1 MVKKQK
7 AFDFLAITIGT
18 LFVAVA
24 VFFFM
29 LPSNLAVGSV
39 SALALVISNFIPLQV
54 SVITMIFNVVLLILG
69 YLLIGKDFAIKTVYA
84 TILLPV
90 MLWVFETL
98 LPDFQSLTQDPFL
111 DMIGY
116 VIIVS
121 LGLSILFSYN
131 SSTGGIE
138 VIAKLMNKYLRME
151 LGQAISISGML
162 VALSSAV
169 CYDSKTVFLSMLG
182 TYLGGLVLDYYIFG
196 LNIKRR
202 VCIISEKHDTSRHIN
217 EFTGLD
223 FEMGFI
229 DSFEDVMAMEASM
242 LRYVFDLLNRE
253 YAKELAMFN
262 ITLPQ
267 FDTIPTITFKEGKEI
282 TTRLSKKKITDFN
295 DFDADEEKII
305 GDYIKETTGSD
316 LVFVTHYPSKKRPF
330 YAMDDPTDPTVT
342 LSFDLLLNGAEITTG
357 GQRIHDY
364 DMQVQKMLDRK
375 MDPERFSDYLM
386 IHKYG
391 MPPHGGLGIGL
402 ERLTYKLLK
411 LSNIREATLFP
422 RDINILISL

>member
-202 VCIISEKHDTSRHIN
+202 VCIISEKHEQIVEYILHDLHSGASLYDAIGAYDRKVRREIN
-217 EFTGLD
+217 AIVDRNEYKKLMD
-223 FEMGFI
+223 
-229 DSFEDVMAMEASM
+229 
-242 LRYVFDLLNRE
+242 YVR
-253 YAKELAMFN
+253 K
-262 ITLPQ
+262 
-267 FDTIPTITFKEGKEI
+267 
-282 TTRLSKKKITDFN
+282 
-295 DFDADEEKII
+295 
-305 GDYIKETTGSD
+305 
-316 LVFVTHYPSKKRPF
+316 
-330 YAMDDPTDPTVT
+330 TDPKAFITVY
-342 LSFDLLLNGAEITTG
+342 SVSEISY
-357 GQRIHDY
+357 QP
-364 DMQVQKMLDRK
+364 KK
-375 MDPERFSDYLM
+375 
-386 IHKYG
+386 
-391 MPPHGGLGIGL
+391 
-402 ERLTYKLLK
+402 
-411 LSNIREATLFP
+411 
-422 RDINILISL
+422 